1 MLRFIKSK
9 KYASVK
15 SLINSVPDNLLS
27 ENKTGSDN
35 IERIQFELNKAIE
48 NAVDHMILNIS
59 KINGHLDE
67 SSKEELKELLI
78 VNSDDYWLNFIQ
90 KKEK

>member
-1 MLRFIKSK
+1 
-9 KYASVK
+9 
-15 SLINSVPDNLLS
+15 
-27 ENKTGSDN
+27 
-35 IERIQFELNKAIE
+35 
-48 NAVDHMILNIS
+48 MILNIS
-59 KINGHLDE
+59 KNNGHLDE